1 MLSKAADQPYNTM
14 TESEQFV
21 IIPWVASWSSAVIII
36 DPKWG
41 LQYLFI
47 ATLLYLNPL
56 RYLGDFYFS
65 HKALFLSPRRA
76 KFSFNWHLRCKCGI
90 YGNAVY
96 LFSIVNCPN
105 IMQRSLGD
113 RHLVYNFRF
122 RHSLNL
128 IRTACW
134 CPDND
139 IWGWIL
145 TRTVSFIQLH
155 LLN

>member
-56 RYLGDFYFS
+56 RYFGDFYFS
-65 HKALFLSPRRA
+65 HKTLSLSPA
-76 KFSFNWHLRCKCGI
+76 GE
-90 YGNAVY
+90 
-96 LFSIVNCPN
+96 
-105 IMQRSLGD
+105 
-113 RHLVYNFRF
+113 
-122 RHSLNL
+122 
-128 IRTACW
+128 
-134 CPDND
+134 
-139 IWGWIL
+139 IL
-145 TRTVSFIQLH
+145 TIGICGANVEFMGMQSICSA
-155 LLN
+155 